1 MNPILSF
8 GPVVWRNILNYIE
21 YSAKAIKKVDSRIQA
36 GGPVICGVNTE
47 ILVEVIY

>member
-21 YSAKAIKKVDSRIQA
+21 YSAKAIKKGGFKNSSRRA
-36 GGPVICGVNTE
+36 CDLWGKYRNTG
-47 ILVEVIY
+47 